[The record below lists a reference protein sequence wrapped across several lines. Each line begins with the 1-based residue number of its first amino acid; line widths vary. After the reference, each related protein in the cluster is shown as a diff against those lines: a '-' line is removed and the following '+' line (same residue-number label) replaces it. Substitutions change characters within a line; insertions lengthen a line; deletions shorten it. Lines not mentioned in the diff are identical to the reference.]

1 MNHRSLRAVMV
12 AAAVLTAAAMPAW
25 AADAKDPVVAVV
37 NGKEIHRTQVVE
49 AYQTSQFRQV
59 PLEMVYDQVLDFVV
73 TGQLLLDQA
82 HKAKLEDDPK
92 VKDAVKN
99 AESRILQQAFLAKR
113 VDAEITE
120 DAIKKR
126 YDEIKKT
133 STGKEEVHARH
144 ILVKT
149 EDAAKAVIAD
159 LKSGTKFEDEAKV
172 KTEDPSGKENGGDL
186 GFFAK
191 EDMVPE
197 FAEAAFKMKAG
208 EVSQA
213 PVKTQFGWHVIKVE
227 ERRVAPPPTYD
238 EAKGSIKNELSQ
250 QAVQKVIEGLS
261 KTAEVKRFDINGN
274 VPAPKPADAAPDKK

>member
-12 AAAVLTAAAMPAW
+12 AAAVLTAAAVPAW

-37 NGKEIHRTQVVE
+37 NGKEIHRSTVVE
-49 AYQTSQFRQV
+49 SYQTSQFRQV

-92 VKDAVKN
+92 VKEAFKA
-99 AESRILQQAFLAKR
+99 AENRILQQAFLAKR

-126 YDEIKKT
+126 YEDVKKT

-144 ILVKT
+144 ILVES

-159 LKSGTKFEDEAKV
+159 LKSGTKFEDEAKL
-172 KTEDPSGKENGGDL
+172 KTKDPSGKENGGDL

-197 FAEAAFKMKAG
+197 FAEAAFKMKPG
-208 EVSQA
+208 EVSQT
-213 PVKTQFGWHVIKVE
+213 PIKTQFGWHVIKVE

-238 EAKGSIKNELSQ
+238 EAKASIKGELSQ

-274 VPAPKPADAAPDKK
+274 VPTAKPDAAPAQK